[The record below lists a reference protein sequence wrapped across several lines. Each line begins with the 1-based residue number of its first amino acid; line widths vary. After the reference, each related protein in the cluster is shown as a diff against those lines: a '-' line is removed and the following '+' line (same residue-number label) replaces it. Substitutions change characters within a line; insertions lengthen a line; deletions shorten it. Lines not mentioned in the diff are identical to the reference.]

1 MWQAISMNYRWIN
14 LGGMALAL
22 SIFLTSC
29 SEDPSDLSGPYPVIK
44 VTDGDTVQVLV
55 NEKKV
60 KVRIIGIDTPE
71 IVSTSKPVQCYGP
84 ESSAFAEDQLSG
96 TSVFLE
102 YDESQGLVDRY
113 GRTLAHVWT
122 EEKKLYAAEAI
133 LLGYGIEKTYGDEY
147 KYREMFIDN
156 QSEARDQSLGLWGSC
171 Q

>member
-1 MWQAISMNYRWIN
+1 MKNRWIN
-14 LGGMALAL
+14 LGCMYFVL
-22 SIFLTSC
+22 SIFLSSC
-29 SEDPSDLSGPYPVIK
+29 SEDPSDFSGPYPVVK
-44 VTDGDTVQVLV
+44 VTDGDTIQVLID
-55 NEKKV
+55 EDKV

-156 QSEARDQSLGLWGSC
+156 QSEARNQSLGLWGSC
-171 Q
+171 